1 MSLSLIWIYATGLWM
16 LFLTYRLTKFFDH
29 LEELRDVQPLTVAA
43 DKWPSLSLVVPAC
56 NEAETLRPAIET
68 LSHIDYP
75 KIEFV
80 FVNDRSTD
88 LTGEIL
94 NEFALKDQRIKIVH
108 VTTLPEGW
116 LGKVHALS
124 EGVKVAKGEWLLFTD
139 ADVHYRELTLKKAI
153 TICVQRTLDF
163 LCVTPAIHSSS
174 VPLKAFVAQFL
185 QNAAVTV
192 NLKHLNDPLKGD
204 CLGAGAFNLVRRQA
218 LENSKGFDWLR
229 LEVIDDI
236 GLAQTLKESGA
247 KLAVMSGI
255 DEVEIE
261 WYPDLIAFI
270 KGVEKNS
277 FSAFQYSLKALGIYI
292 ALSWFTLFG
301 FTLVPWLSG
310 NLVASA
316 FVFSCTVFYMAM
328 ASMQLTRAVK
338 MSPLLILWYPLTSV
352 ALPLIVLR
360 AAILT
365 LKQKG
370 IYWRK
375 TFYGLDELKKNQRI
389 KPFELIFGRARP

>member
-29 LEELRDVQPLTVAA
+29 LDELRDVQPLLIEPN
-43 DKWPSLSLVVPAC
+43 KWPALSLVVPAC
-56 NEAETLRPAIET
+56 NEAGTIRSAVESL
-68 LSHIDYP
+68 LKIDYP

-80 FVNDRSTD
+80 LVNDRSTD
-88 LTGEIL
+88 ATGEIL
-94 NEFALKDQRIKIVH
+94 NEFAARDARIKVVH
-108 VTTLPEGW
+108 IEHLPEGW

-124 EGVKVAKGEWLLFTD
+124 EGTKLAKGEWILFTD
-139 ADVHYRELTLKKAI
+139 ADVHYREFTMKKAI

-174 VPLKAFVAQFL
+174 VALKAFISQFL
-185 QNAAVTV
+185 QNAAVAV
-192 NLKHLNDPLKGD
+192 NLKNINDPLKAD

-247 KLAVMSGI
+247 RLSVMSGI
-255 DEVEIE
+255 DEVELE
-261 WYPDLIAFI
+261 WYPNLKAFI
-270 KGVEKNS
+270 HGVEKNS
-277 FSAFQYSLKALGIYI
+277 FSAFQYSLKALGVYI
-292 ALSWFTLFG
+292 AISWLTLLG
-301 FTLVPWLSG
+301 FTLVPWLTD
-310 NLVASA
+310 NLIASA
-316 FVFSCTVFYMAM
+316 FVFACTVFYMAM
-328 ASMQLTRAVK
+328 ASMQLTRAVE
-338 MSPLLILWYPLTSV
+338 MNPLLILWYPITSV
-352 ALPLIVLR
+352 MLPLIVLR
-360 AAILT
+360 AAVLT

-375 TFYGLDELKKNQRI
+375 TFYALDELKKNQRI
-389 KPFELIFGRARP
+389 KPFEILFGRAKL